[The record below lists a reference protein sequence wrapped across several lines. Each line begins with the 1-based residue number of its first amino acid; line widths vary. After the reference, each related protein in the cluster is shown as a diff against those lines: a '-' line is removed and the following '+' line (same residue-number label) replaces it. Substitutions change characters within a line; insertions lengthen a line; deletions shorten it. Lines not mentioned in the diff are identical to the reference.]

1 MKNFK
6 FQNNKENFKILL
18 IINYE
23 DYIIFLNNLIQFN
36 IKIL

>member
-6 FQNNKENFKILL
+6 LKKNFKILL

-23 DYIIFLNNLIQFN
+23 DYIIYLNNLIQFY
-36 IKIL
+36 